1 MTIQDIPPYFIQS
14 VTPIQNSK
22 NETSPDKSFDD
33 ILKEESEKYNDKVT
47 KELDIKKY
55 PFSPYDDLIYRG
67 L

>member
-33 ILKEESEKYNDKVT
+33 ILKEESEKYNERVT
-47 KELDIKKY
+47 KKLNIRK
-55 PFSPYDDLIYRG
+55 
-67 L
+67 